1 MFPLNLTLLPGS
13 VLPLKLY
20 EARYLQL
27 YRDIVDGDRE
37 FGVVLIER
45 GMDAGGSDSRFNT
58 GSVTR
63 MVGSATHENG
73 SVSIVTVG
81 TRRVRVLEWLEHL
94 PYPSARVELLIDDP
108 LSEIGEEFVEEGR
121 VGLVKLRALFS
132 ELGADVGLD
141 PPQLSDDSI
150 AAIYQMAQL
159 GGLQSLDLQRV
170 LEAPSSDLRAGL
182 VKDLI
187 SDQAELVR
195 MRLELG

>member
-1 MFPLNLTLLPGS
+1 MFPLSLTLLPGS

-27 YRDIVDGDRE
+27 YQNIVDGDRE

-45 GMDAGGSDSRFNT
+45 GKDAGGDDARFDT
-58 GSVTR
+58 GSVAR
-63 MVGSATHENG
+63 MVGSGTHENG

-81 TRRVRVLEWLEHL
+81 TRRVRVPEWLDDS

-108 LSEIGEEFVEEGR
+108 VNEIGEDFVEEAR
-121 VGLVKLRALFS
+121 EALFQVRALFS
-132 ELGADVGLD
+132 ELGADVGLEK
-141 PPQLSDDSI
+141 PQLSDDPI
-150 AAIYQMAQL
+150 AATYQMAQL
-159 GGLQSLDLQRV
+159 CGLQSLDMQRV

-187 SDQAELVR
+187 SDQGDLVR